1 MRPARA
7 RAYLA
12 VSSAFDNVFFVLRF
26 TTLCAL
32 ECRFASQASVTRV
45 TEEPLHAL
53 FTRLSDVGTQFS
65 HLALPAHAWRRHLRA
80 PTARARRTCLTGS
93 ALRLRVDHPADRP
106 SLAIRWGISTSLNSP
121 GRRDAPQQLLSS
133 LRRDSSSFAQCI
145 QDLRLLLLTMATVAR
160 SCGATHSAGL
170 HGSVVDADVEV

>member
-1 MRPARA
+1 MSWTSRAHTLVFTYVKYFISTIVYGRHLVSPRVSICLARNRAPRTARA
-7 RAYLA
+7 
-12 VSSAFDNVFFVLRF
+12 
-26 TTLCAL
+26 
-32 ECRFASQASVTRV
+32 VTRSF
-45 TEEPLHAL
+45 HA
-53 FTRLSDVGTQFS
+53 FERCRHAIQPPRATCARLASS
-65 HLALPAHAWRRHLRA
+65 P

-93 ALRLRVDHPADRP
+93 ALRLRVDPPADRP

-145 QDLRLLLLTMATVAR
+145 QDLRLLLLTMATIAR